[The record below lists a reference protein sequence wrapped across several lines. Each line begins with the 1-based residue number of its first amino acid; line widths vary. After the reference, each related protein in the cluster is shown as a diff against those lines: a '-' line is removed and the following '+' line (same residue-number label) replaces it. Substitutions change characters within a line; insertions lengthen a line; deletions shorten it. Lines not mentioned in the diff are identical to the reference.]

1 MTTKN
6 LIKETLLRLLEDHS
20 CDELTVK
27 MVCKEAGISKQTLYN
42 HYYSLIDAL
51 EEAYKSE
58 FESALENCN
67 TYGNWVEGFNSFLR
81 YLHSTKKRILH
92 IYFSSY
98 RDELIRMIRKY
109 GEILVKRGISDCSED
124 MRIEVDEKD
133 SAFMLSFYMNVFM
146 GIVVDYL
153 DGRMSESPEYIAS
166 RCDAMMRSHIHTTLQ
181 NIDLIKK
188 GQF

>member
-67 TYGNWVEGFNSFLR
+67 TYSNWVEGFKSFLR

-124 MRIEVDEKD
+124 MGIEVDEKD